1 MTLLAFT
8 VEGEVTMIG
17 KSLYGPK
24 GAQRIEIDCKGFG
37 VENVGLY
44 ISFKGESPYALGDK
58 ITLTIEPT
66 TINTEEQKEES
77 DAHN

>member
-1 MTLLAFT
+1 
-8 VEGEVTMIG
+8 MIG

-37 VENVGLY
+37 VESAGLY
-44 ISFKGESPYALGDK
+44 LSFKGESPYALGDK
-58 ITLTIEPT
+58 ITLTIEPST
-66 TINTEEQKEES
+66 VNLSENKEEQKEES